1 MTKIE
6 ILPRVKLDES
16 VIERIKKGFGDDDG
30 DVFAGLWAEYL
41 HLRMCFNDLKNGF
54 GGDNPPMIPV
64 WAVAPEFEKR
74 YRNLLVEAIVLTAC
88 RLTDNPTVGG
98 KKTISISVLPGWF
111 AHEPNLKKEMKR
123 LVDTATTANEPKAL
137 RTWRNRQLAHTAKDR
152 KRTLV
157 SGDETEAAVD
167 SIAEALAF
175 VWNRRLNEDPELP
188 HLRPASTA
196 LGEHLSRMYE
206 RTTAFES
213 WLLKVASHE
222 DVDDIPGVAAAVRRL
237 TGRAETE
244 AADPGDEPDPVVE
257 FLKGA
262 REARKIADR
271 IEHVRADDEA
281 PH

>member
-1 MTKIE
+1 MATSSRACGPSTSTCE
-6 ILPRVKLDES
+6 
-16 VIERIKKGFGDDDG
+16 F
-30 DVFAGLWAEYL
+30 
-41 HLRMCFNDLKNGF
+41 MCFNDLKNGF

-74 YRNLLVEAIVLTAC
+74 YRNLLVEAIVLTAG
-88 RLTDNPTVGG
+88 RLTDNPTVRG
-98 KKTISISVLPGWF
+98 KKTISISVLPGLF
-111 AHEPNLKKEMKR
+111 AHEPNLKKEIKR
-123 LVDTATTANEPKAL
+123 LVDTATTATETKAL
-137 RTWRNRQLAHTAKDR
+137 RTWRHRQLAHTAKER
-152 KRTLV
+152 ERPAV
-157 SGDETEAAVD
+157 SGDEVQAAVNA
-167 SIAEALAF
+167 IHGALAF
-175 VWNRRLNEDPELP
+175 VWHQRFTEEPELP
-188 HLRPASTA
+188 RPRPASAA
-196 LGEHLSRMYE
+196 LGEYLSLMCE

-213 WLLKVASHE
+213 WLLKVASHD

-271 IEHVRADDEA
+271 IEHVRADEA